1 MKLTVYIA
9 NIILNLLSTVLF
21 LIQTGN
27 IRINAFIEDY
37 QYTDE
42 FISIFN
48 IIKIVITVL
57 FIILIF
63 FNYKIQDKEK
73 KNTLLYAICLI
84 EIFTIAG
91 LLLMNSFNIFVPL
104 NVILSIV
111 LIIKDRR
118 EKSV

>member
-9 NIILNLLSTVLF
+9 NIILNLFSTILF

-27 IRINAFIEDY
+27 IRLNAFIVDY
-37 QYTDE
+37 EYTDE
-42 FISIFN
+42 FINIFN
-48 IIKIVITVL
+48 IIKMIITVL

-63 FNYKIQDKEK
+63 FNYKIKAKEK

-84 EIFTIAG
+84 EIFTIAD
-91 LLLMNSFNIFVPL
+91 LLIMNSFNIFVPL

>member
-1 MKLTVYIA
+1 MKLTVYIT
-9 NIILNLLSTVLF
+9 NIILNIFSTILL
-21 LIQTGN
+21 LIQTGD
-27 IRINAFIEDY
+27 IRVNAFIEDY
-37 QYTDE
+37 KYTDE
-42 FISIFN
+42 FINIFN
-48 IIKIVITVL
+48 IIKMVITVL

>member
-1 MKLTVYIA
+1 MKHKKLKKGIVIGLSVFLLG
-9 NIILNLLSTVLF
+9 IIIGGIYCLVPHLLSEKPTEKPLTEE
-21 LIQTGN
+21 Q
-27 IRINAFIEDY
+27 
-37 QYTDE
+37 
-42 FISIFN
+42 
-48 IIKIVITVL
+48 
-57 FIILIF
+57 ILV
-63 FNYKIQDKEK
+63 NQGVKIQDKEK

-84 EIFTIAG
+84 EIFTIAD

>member
-1 MKLTVYIA
+1 MKLKVYIA
-9 NIILNLLSTVLF
+9 NIIFNLFSTILF

-37 QYTDE
+37 EYTDE
-42 FISIFN
+42 FINIFN
-48 IIKIVITVL
+48 IIKMIIIVI
-57 FIILIF
+57 FIILII

-73 KNTLLYAICLI
+73 RNTLLYIICLI

-104 NVILSIV
+104 NVILSIF

>member
-42 FISIFN
+42 FINIFN
-48 IIKIVITVL
+48 IIKMVITVL

-84 EIFTIAG
+84 EIFTIVD
-91 LLLMNSFNIFVPL
+91 LILTNSFNVFVPL
-104 NVILSIV
+104 NAILSIV
-111 LIIKDRR
+111 LIIKDGR